1 MADYR
6 FDLHTPFGVKLASID
21 DFVSFDSVRV
31 VNGIG
36 ALTLIVPKKYDQFL
50 FTGNDVIVDNRIAP
64 QRRIGG
70 GGFYLEGETHW
81 LIVDGEKILTDDG
94 QRYSKLYCVDA
105 NDILD
110 RHIVA
115 YATGS
120 AQAEKAATFADNSMK
135 DVVRQNMGSTAT
147 DTTRDLSAYLSVQA
161 NLSLGASIA
170 KAFSRKNVLDV
181 LKDYADSSHQA
192 GTYLAFDIVAPTSTT
207 LEFRVYSGQRGV
219 DRRYPSGSSPIFIGP
234 EFGNLSSVVRGYYH
248 SKEVNYAYAGG
259 QGTGSARAIGTSSDS
274 ARIALS
280 PFNRREKFID
290 SRLTADP
297 VYLADEADSAVKS
310 GLPRR
315 TFTGQF
321 IDTPSCT
328 YGLHVGFG
336 DFVTAVFEQ
345 ESIDCRL
352 NRVHLSMSGGN
363 EKIDI
368 QLKAD

>member
-6 FDLHTPFGVKLASID
+6 FDLYTPFGVELAIID

-36 ALTLIVPKKYDQFL
+36 ALSIIVPDKYDQFF
-50 FTGNDVIVDNRIAP
+50 FTGNDVIVDNRIAE
-64 QRRIGG
+64 QRRIGA

-81 LIVDGEKILTDDG
+81 LTVDGEKILTENGD
-94 QRYSKLYCVDA
+94 RYSKIYCVDA
-105 NDILD
+105 NDILA

-120 AQAEKAATFADNSMK
+120 AQADKSAAAADNSMK
-135 DVVRQNMGSTAT
+135 DVVRENMGSTAT
-147 DTTRDLSAYLSVQA
+147 DTTRDLSTYLSIQA
-161 NLSLGASIA
+161 NLSLGASVA
-170 KAFSRKNVLDV
+170 KAFARKNVLEV
-181 LKDYADSSHQA
+181 LKEYANSSDQA
-192 GTYLAFDIVAPTSTT
+192 GTYLAFDIVSPTPST

-219 DRRYPSGSSPIFIGP
+219 DRRYPNGSSPILIGP
-234 EFGNLSSVVRGYYH
+234 EFGNLSNVVRGYYH

-259 QGTGSARAIGTSSDS
+259 QGTGASRAIGTASDS
-274 ARIALS
+274 VRINLS
-280 PFNRREKFID
+280 PFNRREIFID
-290 SRLTADP
+290 ARLTSDATQ
-297 VYLADEADSAVKS
+297 LADDADAELKN

-352 NRVHLSMSGGN
+352 NRVHLSMSDGK
-363 EKIDI
+363 EKINI
-368 QLKAD
+368 QLSAD